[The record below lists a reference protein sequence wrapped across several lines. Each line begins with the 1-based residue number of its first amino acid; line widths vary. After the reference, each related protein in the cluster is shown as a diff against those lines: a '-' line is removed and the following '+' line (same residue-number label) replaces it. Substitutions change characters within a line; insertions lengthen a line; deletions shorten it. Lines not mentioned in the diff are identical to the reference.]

1 MKKINKLEIFSPLL
15 MFVAV
20 IFILTLVFYVY
31 GSGESVQGFLYPR
44 SDALGLTVEH
54 LYMVSVSAGF
64 SVIAGVFTGV
74 LVTRNFWSDLLPAVN
89 SVASIGQTFP
99 PVAVL
104 ALAVPVV
111 GFGVKPTIIALI
123 LYGLFPI
130 IRNTIV
136 GIESVPS
143 DVKEAAKGM
152 GMAGFQILT
161 KVELPLASKII
172 LAGVRTSIIINIGTA
187 TIGATIGAGG
197 LGAPIISGLIN
208 ENFYYV
214 AEGSICVGLLAVVA
228 DKGIKDIGKF
238 VFKRGDF

>member
-1 MKKINKLEIFSPLL
+1 MKKIAKLKMFQPLL
-15 MFVAV
+15 MFIAV
-20 IFILTLVFYVY
+20 IFTLTLVFYTY
-31 GSGESVQGFLYPR
+31 GNREGFEEFLYTR
-44 SDALGLTVEH
+44 SDALGLTIEH
-54 LYMVSVSAGF
+54 LYMVFVSAGF

-74 LVTRNFWSDLLPAVN
+74 LVTRKFWSDLLPAVN
-89 SVASIGQTFP
+89 SLASVGQTFP

-111 GFGVKPTIIALI
+111 GFGFKPTIIALI
-123 LYGLFPI
+123 LYGFFPI
-130 IRNTIV
+130 VRNTIA
-136 GIESVPS
+136 GIESVPK

-152 GMAGFQILT
+152 GMTGVQILA

-172 LAGVRTSIIINIGTA
+172 LAGIRTSVIINIGTA

-214 AEGSICVGLLAVVA
+214 LQGSLCVGLLAVVA
-228 DKGIKDIGKF
+228 DKAIEDLGRLLF
-238 VFKRGDF
+238 E